1 MSASFPSLSHS
12 HPTFPLPQ
20 VPEDTLHY
28 TIHLPTSSSD
38 PSATAILINQYVHTL
53 LVQPWLWN
61 KDSWELKVSDSGSE
75 RSSEGAKLEGR
86 MRVGDAVDDEWLVV
100 WLLREVSRKWPE
112 LVISIRDTDGEFL
125 LIEAAN
131 ELPSWVSPD
140 NADNRLWLQDAHL
153 HLIPLSVRSA
163 ATPHQFSDDMDS
175 DPALYLSE
183 PDALRA
189 VRSGK
194 YPAAKAVEQ
203 AVWQRIAGYPAAMR
217 THLHHTNLYLPLDIA
232 KALRQ
237 QPDLVQKAVEAF
249 YVRDPAQLRA
259 ASRMTHFPP
268 SPAVLTSI
276 TMTRAAY
283 AQLQGQVFHAPRVF
297 GPEWHVRDG
306 ADQGSEGSPAKL
318 DNERRWRDLGVKVA
332 TGFEIMYREGGKS
345 SRTGAQTSSETTQG
359 EGYQAFLADLKR
371 SGWFGQEL
379 EGSQKWKER
388 EEEARKGYAE
398 VRSADV
404 ASQRPSFAYLVDNAV
419 SFSTLSPADLT
430 ASTDTPED
438 DDKWLE
444 VSPDELD
451 GMMLR
456 ASGQDG
462 ANPAQGNGEE
472 RVELG
477 EEHGQM
483 LGDLAKKVQDFVGG
497 QGDLQGARFLDELSD
512 DDMDSGSDSEEDEE
526 LVAHKRKLESERQ
539 SRLKNLVPNLAAEDW
554 GRKPLNTPAPDS
566 SPDPASAAQ
575 PTRTHKKADPFDFI
589 PSTMRPPRFAKQE
602 FDGVVSDS
610 DDDDQ
615 DDGDLPAEGTWGRK
629 IAQMKWG
636 DFPPVDGDGDDDAGM
651 AKIEEI
657 DEDEDEKGRKG
668 KLVLEDEKLE
678 EQMKRR
684 VWGEDEEA
692 EDEDEEM
699 PEDIQDVEME
709 GEGDETQ
716 KFLEFS
722 REALGISDEMW
733 EGILQERKDR
743 GSFVPELK
751 KKKEKGRAKGEE
763 GRPEGKPA
771 KAGKGKKVQFT
782 QEEPEMAPEP
792 EQPNASLD
800 SFDSVMRAMDEALAQ
815 SRPSAAAPAATPK
828 AAPKKAAE
836 KPKSKASSAN
846 PLPPAPQGDN
856 IDFDDFDEDELLAM
870 DRELRSVLVGAGV
883 DPDALSD
890 DEDDPEEVAMLDGEG
905 RKEYEMMKNF
915 LESWRSQGGESGAV
929 GNLFGRLAQNQK

>member
-1 MSASFPSLSHS
+1 MSVSFPSLSHS
-12 HPTFPLPQ
+12 HSAFPLPQ

-28 TIHLPTSSSD
+28 TIHLPTSYSD
-38 PSATAILINQYVHTL
+38 PSATALLINQYVHTL
-53 LVQPWLWN
+53 LRHPWLWN
-61 KDSWELKVSDSGSE
+61 KDSWELKVADSDSE
-75 RSSEGAKLEGR
+75 RSSEGPKLEGR

-112 LVISIRDTDGEFL
+112 LIISIRDTDGEFL

-140 NADNRLWLQDAHL
+140 NADNRLWLQGAHL

-163 ATPHQFSDDMDS
+163 AAPHQLSDDIDS
-175 DPALYLSE
+175 DPAIHLSE
-183 PDALRA
+183 SDALRA
-189 VRSGK
+189 VRTGK
-194 YPAAKAVEQ
+194 YPASKAVEQ
-203 AVWQRIAGYPAAMR
+203 AVWQRIAGYPDAMR
-217 THLHHTNLYLPLDIA
+217 THLHRTNIYLPLAVA

-268 SPAVLTSI
+268 SPAVLTDI
-276 TMTRAAY
+276 TLTRAAY

-306 ADQGSEGSPAKL
+306 ADQGSESSPEKL
-318 DNERRWRDLGVKVA
+318 DDQRRWRDLGVKVA

-345 SRTGAQTSSETTQG
+345 SRTGAQASNEVTQG
-359 EGYQAFLADLKR
+359 PEYQTFLADLKR
-371 SGWFGQEL
+371 SGWFGEEL

-398 VRSADV
+398 VKSADV

-419 SFSTLSPADLT
+419 SSSTLSSEDLT
-430 ASTDTPED
+430 ASVDTPED

-451 GMMLR
+451 GLMLR

-462 ANPAQGNGEE
+462 TKGAPGNEE
-472 RVELG
+472 RMEVG

-497 QGDLQGARFLDELSD
+497 QGDMQGARFLDELSD
-512 DDMDSGSDSEEDEE
+512 EDMDSGSDSEEDEE
-526 LVAHKRKLESERQ
+526 LQAHKKQLESEKQ
-539 SRLKNLVPNLAAEDW
+539 SRLSNLVPNLAAEEW
-554 GRKPLNTPAPDS
+554 GHKTSKPPAPK
-566 SPDPASAAQ
+566 PNTDPAAAAQ
-575 PTRTHKKADPFDFI
+575 PTQTEKKANPLDFI

-610 DDDDQ
+610 DDDDD
-615 DDGDLPAEGTWGRK
+615 DDGQLPAEGTWGRK

-636 DFPPVDGDGDDDAGM
+636 DFPPVDGEDDAGV

-657 DEDEDEKGRKG
+657 EEDEDEQGRKE
-668 KLVLEDEKLE
+668 KLVLEDEALE

-684 VWGEDEEA
+684 VWGEDEAE
-692 EDEDEEM
+692 EDEDDEM
-699 PEDIQDVEME
+699 PEDIEDVEME

-716 KFLEFS
+716 KFLDFS

-751 KKKEKGRAKGEE
+751 KKEKIAAKEEDGNFED
-763 GRPEGKPA
+763 KPT
-771 KAGKGKKVQFT
+771 KAGRGKKVQFS
-782 QEEPEMAPEP
+782 EEKVEVAPEP
-792 EQPNASLD
+792 GQPNASLD

-815 SRPSAAAPAATPK
+815 SRPSAPAPAPIPGSK
-828 AAPKKAAE
+828 APKK
-836 KPKSKASSAN
+836 SKFKVSSAN
-846 PLPPAPQGDN
+846 PLPPAPPGED
-856 IDFDDFDEDELLAM
+856 IDFDNFDEDDLLAM

-890 DEDDPEEVAMLDGEG
+890 DDDDDPEEVGMLDGEG

-915 LESWRSQGGESGAV
+915 LESWKSQGGESGAV
-929 GNLFGRLAQNQK
+929 GNLFGRLAQDKK